1 MVLTITQINNTK
13 DLIIKVLREHPEGLM
28 LSEIAELTGMNR
40 LTITK
45 YVHELMGSK
54 SIFQKKVAAA
64 RVCYLREYYPG
75 NNEKN
80 ELLDGEE

>member
-1 MVLTITQINNTK
+1 MVFKINQVNNVK

-28 LSEIAELTGMNR
+28 LSEIAELTRMNR
-40 LTITK
+40 LTVTK

-75 NNEKN
+75 NNEKD
-80 ELLDGEE
+80 ELLSDEE